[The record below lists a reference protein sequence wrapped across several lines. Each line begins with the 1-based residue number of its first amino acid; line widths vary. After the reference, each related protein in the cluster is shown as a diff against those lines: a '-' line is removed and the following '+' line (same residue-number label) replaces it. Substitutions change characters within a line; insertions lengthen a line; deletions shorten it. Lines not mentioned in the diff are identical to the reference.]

1 MSRFL
6 SLHPLVIPVLAFM
19 AGIGLAEGMDAL
31 FLPIQWPLV
40 LLAAGLFCALF
51 SRLRWHGAAWVCLLL
66 LMMLL
71 GCCRMELKKQEIN
84 RLPVGSRHECSAVV
98 FSVPRV
104 SERTVTAELL
114 LTDGSHA
121 HQLVHAV
128 FVGDT
133 MARNLTEGNGL
144 CLSAVMQPA
153 FLPSAADGTAPSSV
167 YPYVLRSKDIHLVT
181 FLYPGQWQR
190 AAVDF
195 DSFQPAERLRYHLL
209 CLRRHLLRELRQ
221 SGLHAD
227 AYDLGAAMM
236 LGVRQQVSAPVRRQY
251 ADAGVSHLL
260 ALSGMH
266 LSVIYLLVTLLF
278 GRYRRSMVAEVLVV
292 AVMWFYA
299 MLTGLGP
306 SVLRAVMLVSVSA
319 VIRLAGRRPVTLN
332 SLSFVALIQLLWQ
345 PLSLFDVSFQLSYL
359 AVASILIAYPPLYG
373 MLSDRFV
380 CLRQLNMDAPSSP
393 LHHRLLRLLV
403 GMVLLS
409 TVAQIGVAPLSIHY
423 FASFPLFFVVSN
435 LVMVS
440 LAIVMLYALFLILL
454 FSVCPMAA
462 ILQTVP
468 VWVFLQLQAF
478 QSAFLTW
485 FAPLGGIGRLH
496 LSVAQTWLCYLLLAL
511 TAALFC
517 RLFPKKH
524 TF

>member
-319 VIRLAGRRPVTLN
+319 IIRLAGRRPVTLN
-332 SLSFVALIQLLWQ
+332 SLSFVALIQLLWH
-345 PLSLFDVSFQLSYL
+345 PLSLFDVS
-359 AVASILIAYPPLYG
+359 
-373 MLSDRFV
+373 
-380 CLRQLNMDAPSSP
+380 C
-393 LHHRLLRLLV
+393 LLREV
-403 GMVLLS
+403 RS
-409 TVAQIGVAPLSIHY
+409 SD
-423 FASFPLFFVVSN
+423 FAN
-435 LVMVS
+435 LRKNAGS
-440 LAIVMLYALFLILL
+440 DTDFCFFLI
-454 FSVCPMAA
+454 C
-462 ILQTVP
+462 
-468 VWVFLQLQAF
+468 
-478 QSAFLTW
+478 
-485 FAPLGGIGRLH
+485 H
-496 LSVAQTWLCYLLLAL
+496 
-511 TAALFC
+511 
-517 RLFPKKH
+517 
-524 TF
+524 